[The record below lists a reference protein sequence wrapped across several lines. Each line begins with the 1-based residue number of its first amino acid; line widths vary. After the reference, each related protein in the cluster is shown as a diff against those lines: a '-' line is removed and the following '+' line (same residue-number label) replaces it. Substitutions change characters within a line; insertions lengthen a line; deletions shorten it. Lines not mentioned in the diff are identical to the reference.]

1 MYLLI
6 IDLILVKNYI
16 GNKLGMVL
24 KEYKILG
31 SICILKEAILSTV
44 EFKFGQVEKLL
55 GVGCENMFEI

>member
-44 EFKFGQVEKLL
+44 EFKFG
-55 GVGCENMFEI
+55 

>member
-31 SICILKEAILSTV
+31 SICILKEAILCTV
-44 EFKFGQVEKLL
+44 EFKFG
-55 GVGCENMFEI
+55 